1 MNRQQTLLVAALW
14 ATAILASAA
23 LHAPA
28 FLSLILL
35 PTLAAVS
42 LQPARARACLTRST
56 TP

>member
-1 MNRQQTLLVAALW
+1 MSRPQNFLVAALW

-23 LHAPA
+23 LAAPA

-35 PTLAAVS
+35 PALAVLS
-42 LQPARARACLTRST
+42 LRPVRPDACRNRSI